1 MSKDEWN
8 DYGFVLASEYRKIII
23 QVLAKKPKTPKQI
36 ADETKYNLSH
46 VSRSIRQLE
55 DRGLI
60 KCLTPNRRKGK
71 LYGLTD
77 DGVKVFNRLYK
88 L

>member
-1 MSKDEWN
+1 MAKDEWN
-8 DYGFVLASEYRKIII
+8 NYGFVLASEYRKVVIKA
-23 QVLAKKPKTPKQI
+23 LAEKPKTPKQI

-77 DGVKVFNRLYK
+77 NGVRIFNQLSK
-88 L
+88 

>member
-1 MSKDEWN
+1 MAKDEWN
-8 DYGFVLASEYRKIII
+8 HYGYVLASEYRKVILRA
-23 QVLAKKPKTPKQI
+23 LAEKPKTPKQI

-55 DRGLI
+55 KRSLI
-60 KCLTPNRRKGK
+60 KCLTPKRRKGK

-77 DGVKVFNRLYK
+77 NGFRIFNQLSK
-88 L
+88 